1 MNLIEQSEDFVSNLL
16 KDKLSNLY
24 SYHNFNHT
32 LTVVTAVK
40 ELCKKEDVDDDD
52 KEVLLIAAWFHDTG
66 YINGYENHEE
76 RSAKI
81 AADFLKEK
89 GKSEEFIAKVSSL
102 ILATIKEYTPKNHL
116 EKIIKDADYAHIMG
130 AEYVTTCELLRMELK
145 NTGIISFSNEEW
157 AKENMNFLMNKHR
170 FYTDYALRKWQPLK
184 EKNLLLIQKK
194 IEKQEKK
201 AAEALEDE
209 LKKKEKLE
217 KVEKPD
223 RGIDTLFRVTLGNHT
238 RLSGIADSK
247 ANILLSV
254 NAIIISIA
262 LSSIIPKLDSPKNA
276 HLVIPTFIML
286 ISSVITIIFAILS
299 TRPKVT
305 SGFFTRDDVE
315 AKRVNLMFF
324 GNFYKMPLEEYD
336 WAMNEMMKDRDYL
349 YSTMI
354 KDLYYLGLVLQRKYN
369 LLRIAYNLFMIGII
383 ITVIAFVIAFREVT
397 I

>member
-32 LTVVTAVK
+32 FTVVTAVK
-40 ELCKKEDVDDDD
+40 ELCKKEDVESDD
-52 KEVLLIAAWFHDTG
+52 KEALLVAAWFHDAG
-66 YINGYENHEE
+66 YVEGYENHE
-76 RSAKI
+76 SKSVKI
-81 AADFLKEK
+81 ASDFLKEK
-89 GKSEEFIAKVSSL
+89 GKSDKFIELVSSL
-102 ILATIKEYTPKNHL
+102 ILATAKEYEPKTHL
-116 EKIIKDADYAHIMG
+116 EKIIKDADYAHLMG
-130 AEYVTTCELLRMELK
+130 TEYTTTCELLRLELK
-145 NTGIISFSNEEW
+145 NTGIVSFTNAEW
-157 AKENMNFLMNKHR
+157 TKENLNFLLNKHR

-194 IEKQEKK
+194 INKQELK
-201 AAEALEDE
+201 AAAAIEEDN
-209 LKKKEKLE
+209 KKKDK
-217 KVEKPD
+217 EKPE

-262 LSSIIPKLDSPKNA
+262 LSTIIPKLDSPKNA
-276 HLVIPTFIML
+276 HLVVPTFIML
-286 ISSVITIIFAILS
+286 MSSVITIIFAILS

-315 AKRVNLMFF
+315 ARKVNLMFF
-324 GNFYKMPLEEYD
+324 GNFYKMPLEDYD

-369 LLRIAYNLFMIGII
+369 LLRIAYNFFMFGLI
-383 ITVIAFVIAFREVT
+383 ITVISFVIAFKS

>member
-32 LTVVTAVK
+32 FNVVNAVK
-40 ELCKKEDVDDDD
+40 KLCNKENVDDH
-52 KEVLLIAAWFHDTG
+52 EREMLLVAAWFHDAG
-66 YINGYENHEE
+66 YINGFEDHENE
-76 RSAKI
+76 SIKI
-81 AADFLKEK
+81 AAKFLKEK
-89 GKSEEFIAKVSSL
+89 GQSDEFIAQVSKL
-102 ILATIKEYTPKNHL
+102 IMATSKTYVPQNKL
-116 EKIIKDADYAHIMG
+116 ECIIKDADFVHITNL
-130 AEYVTTCELLRMELK
+130 EYESTGELLRYELK
-145 NTGIISFSNEEW
+145 NTMNISMSSLEW
-157 AKENMNFLMNKHR
+157 AQENLNFLVNKHR

-184 EKNLLLIQKK
+184 EKTIALVQKK
-194 IEKQEKK
+194 INKEEIKKAKDLEDDEKK
-201 AAEALEDE
+201 KDKA
-209 LKKKEKLE
+209 
-217 KVEKPD
+217 EKPD

-262 LSSIIPKLDSPKNA
+262 LSSIIPKLDSPKNM

-286 ISSVITIIFAILS
+286 MSSVITIIFAILS

-315 AKRVNLMFF
+315 AKKVNLMFF
-324 GNFYKMPLEEYD
+324 GNFYKMPLEDYD

-369 LLRIAYNLFMIGII
+369 LLRIAYNLFMVGII
-383 ITVIAFVIAFREVT
+383 ITVISFVIAFKN

>member
-32 LTVVTAVK
+32 LTVVNAIK
-40 ELCKKEDVDDDD
+40 ELCKKEDVGGDD
-52 KEVLLIAAWFHDTG
+52 KEALFIAAWFHDTG
-66 YINGYENHEE
+66 YIEGFENHEKE
-76 RSAKI
+76 SVKI
-81 AADFLKEK
+81 ASAFLKEK
-89 GKSEEFIAKVSSL
+89 DQSEEFIAKVSSL
-102 ILATIKEYTPKNHL
+102 ILATVKEYVPKTHL
-116 EKIIKDADYAHIMG
+116 EKIIKDADYAHLMG
-130 AEYVTTCELLRMELK
+130 TEYVTTCELLRLELK
-145 NTGIISFSNEEW
+145 NTGNVSFSNAEW
-157 AKENMNFLMNKHR
+157 AKENLNFLLNKHR
-170 FYTDYALRKWQPLK
+170 FYTDHALKKWQPLK
-184 EKNLLLIQKK
+184 EKNLLLVQKK
-194 IEKQEKK
+194 INKQELKM
-201 AAEALEDE
+201 AAAIDAEN
-209 LKKKEKLE
+209 KKKDKI
-217 KVEKPD
+217 EKPD
-223 RGIDTLFRVTLGNHT
+223 RGVDTLFRVTLGNHT

-286 ISSVITIIFAILS
+286 ISSVTTIIFAILS

-305 SGFFTRDDVE
+305 TGVFTREDIE
-315 AKRVNLMFF
+315 AKKINLLFF
-324 GNFYKMPLEEYD
+324 GNFYKMPLAEYD

-383 ITVIAFVIAFREVT
+383 ITVIAFVIAFKS

>member
-32 LTVVTAVK
+32 LTVVNAVK
-40 ELCKKEDVDDDD
+40 ELCKKEDIGGND
-52 KEVLLIAAWFHDTG
+52 KEILLIAAWFHDTG
-66 YINGYENHEE
+66 YTLGYEKHEE
-76 RSAKI
+76 ESAKI
-81 AADFLKEK
+81 AAKFLKEK
-89 GKSEEFIAKVSSL
+89 EQSDEFIEKVSSL
-102 ILATIKEYTPKNHL
+102 ILATVKEYVPKNHL
-116 EKIIKDADYAHIMG
+116 EKIIKDADYAHLVG
-130 AEYVTTCELLRMELK
+130 PEYETTVELLRLELK
-145 NTGIISFSNEEW
+145 NAYNVSFSNTEW
-157 AKENMNFLMNKHR
+157 AKENLNFLLNKHR
-170 FYTDYALRKWQPLK
+170 FYTDHALKKWQPLK
-184 EKNLLLIQKK
+184 EKNLILVQKK
-194 IEKQEKK
+194 IDKQEKK
-201 AAEALEDE
+201 AADKMEEE
-209 LKKKEKLE
+209 NKKKE

-223 RGIDTLFRVTLGNHT
+223 RGVDTLFRVTLGNHT

-286 ISSVITIIFAILS
+286 MSSVTTIIFAILS

-305 SGFFTRDDVE
+305 TGVFTREDIE
-315 AKRVNLMFF
+315 NKKINLLFF

-369 LLRIAYNLFMIGII
+369 LLRIAYNLFMAGII
-383 ITVIAFVIAFREVT
+383 ITVIAFVIAFKGVA
-397 I
+397 

>member
-32 LTVVTAVK
+32 FTVVSAVK
-40 ELCKKEDVDDDD
+40 ELCKKEDVEGDD
-52 KEVLLIAAWFHDTG
+52 KEALLVAAWFHDAG
-66 YINGYENHEE
+66 YVEGYNNHEKT
-76 RSAKI
+76 SAKI
-81 AADFLKEK
+81 AADFLREK
-89 GKSEEFIAKVSSL
+89 GKSEDFIALVSSL
-102 ILATIKEYTPKNHL
+102 ILATVKEYVPKTHL
-116 EKIIKDADYAHIMG
+116 EKIIRDADYAHLMG
-130 AEYVTTCELLRMELK
+130 EEYATTCELLRLELK
-145 NTGIISFSNEEW
+145 NTGIVNFSNAEW
-157 AKENMNFLMNKHR
+157 TRENLNFLLNKHR
-170 FYTDYALRKWQPLK
+170 FYTDYALKKWQPLK

-194 IEKQEKK
+194 INKQELK
-201 AAEALEDE
+201 AAAAIEEE
-209 LKKKEKLE
+209 NKKKEKL
-217 KVEKPD
+217 EKPD

-286 ISSVITIIFAILS
+286 MSSVITIIFAILS

-305 SGFFTRDDVE
+305 SGFFTRNDVE
-315 AKRVNLMFF
+315 AKKVNLMFF
-324 GNFYKMPLEEYD
+324 GNFYKMPLEDYD

-369 LLRIAYNLFMIGII
+369 LLRIAYNFFMFGLI
-383 ITVIAFVIAFREVT
+383 ITVIAFVIAFKS

>member
-32 LTVVTAVK
+32 LTVVNAVK
-40 ELCKKEDVDDDD
+40 ELCKKEDVSGDD
-52 KEVLLIAAWFHDTG
+52 KEALLLAAWFHDTG
-66 YINGYENHEE
+66 YIEGYENHENE
-76 RSAKI
+76 SIRI
-81 AADFLKEK
+81 ATAFLKEK
-89 GKSEEFIAKVSSL
+89 GQSDELIAKVSNL
-102 ILATIKEYTPKNHL
+102 ILTTSKEYVPKTHL
-116 EKIIKDADYAHIMG
+116 EKIIKDADYAHLMG
-130 AEYVTTCELLRMELK
+130 TEYVTTCELLRLEMK
-145 NTGIISFSNEEW
+145 NTGLAVFSNAEW
-157 AKENMNFLMNKHR
+157 TKENLNFLLNKHR
-170 FYTDYALRKWQPLK
+170 FYTDYALKKWQPLK
-184 EKNLLLIQKK
+184 EKNLILVQKK
-194 IEKQEKK
+194 IDKQELK
-201 AAEALEDE
+201 AATAIEEE
-209 LKKKEKLE
+209 NKKKE

-223 RGIDTLFRVTLGNHT
+223 RGVDTLFRVTLGNHT

-286 ISSVITIIFAILS
+286 MSSVTTIIFAILS

-305 SGFFTRDDVE
+305 TGVFTREDIE
-315 AKRVNLMFF
+315 AKKINLLFF
-324 GNFYKMPLEEYD
+324 GNFYKMPLAEYD

-369 LLRIAYNLFMIGII
+369 LLRIAYNIFMVGII
-383 ITVIAFVIAFREVT
+383 VTVIAFVIAFKGVGA
-397 I
+397 

>member
-32 LTVVTAVK
+32 LTVVNAVK
-40 ELCKKEDVDDDD
+40 ELCKKEDVKAEE
-52 KEVLLIAAWFHDTG
+52 KEILLVASWFHDTG
-66 YINGYENHEE
+66 YVKGYENHEQE
-76 RSAKI
+76 SVGI
-81 AADFLKEK
+81 ATVFLKEK
-89 GKSEEFIAKVSSL
+89 EQSDEFIAQVSGL
-102 ILATIKEYTPKNHL
+102 ILATVKEYIPKTHL
-116 EKIIKDADYAHIMG
+116 EKIIKDADFAHLMGTEYA
-130 AEYVTTCELLRMELK
+130 TTCELLRIELK
-145 NTGIISFSNEEW
+145 NTWNLNFSNAEW
-157 AKENMNFLMNKHR
+157 AKENLNFLMNKHR
-170 FYTDYALRKWQPLK
+170 FYTDYALKKWQPLK
-184 EKNLLLIQKK
+184 ERNLLLVQKK

-201 AAEALEDE
+201 EADLIEE
-209 LKKKEKLE
+209 ENRKKE

-223 RGIDTLFRVTLGNHT
+223 RGVDTLFRVTLGNHT

-262 LSSIIPKLDSPKNA
+262 LSTIIPKLDSPKNA
-276 HLVIPTFIML
+276 HLVIPTFVML
-286 ISSVITIIFAILS
+286 ISSVVTIIFAILS

-305 SGFFTRDDVE
+305 TGVFTREDIE
-315 AKRVNLMFF
+315 AKKINLLFF

-369 LLRIAYNLFMIGII
+369 LLRIAYNLFMVGII
-383 ITVIAFVIAFREVT
+383 VTVITFIIAFKS